1 MSQENNSA
9 IFQLIFQ
16 VQAFIQEELLKK
28 SHVVGVAAG
37 YKESDGVVTDQPSLV
52 VLVDEK
58 RPMSEIENKDRVPKD
73 VEGVRTDVMV
83 VGNLRANASP
93 RDRFRPIIPLGVSIG
108 HYESTAGTLGA
119 LVRDNATGEIFI
131 LSNNHVLANCN
142 YGKKGD
148 PILQPAP
155 LDGGMNPADV
165 VATLERFIPLRYLQ
179 DSTGEMAS
187 VGQIAQPLGTMR
199 GNGRGCNI
207 LLDALLRLTGRG
219 SIDNSGSGT
228 KPTQPENSPTGT
240 TPRGSGT
247 STGGTSPQNQPPMAT
262 RRENLV
268 DCALGKIL
276 STAQFDAQI
285 PTIGG
290 IAGTKSV
297 GIGMNV
303 AKHGRTTGLRKN
315 KVTLLNATV
324 DVGYNTPRGERTARF
339 TAQILT
345 GGMSD
350 GGDSGSL
357 VIDPTDNMAVGLL
370 FGGSPQASLVTPI
383 QAVLS
388 ALNVSLL

>member
-1 MSQENNSA
+1 MSQDNRA

-16 VQAFIQEELLKK
+16 VQSFIQEELLNK

-58 RPMSEIENKDRVPKD
+58 RPLSEIENKDRVPKD
-73 VEGVRTDVMV
+73 IEGVRTDVMV

-93 RDRFRPIIPLGVSIG
+93 KDRFRPIIPLGVSIG

-142 YGKKGD
+142 YAKKGD

-155 LDGGMNPADV
+155 LDGGMNPADM

-187 VGQIAQPLGTMR
+187 VGQITQPLGTMNS
-199 GNGRGCNI
+199 NGRGCNVLI
-207 LLDALLRLTGRG
+207 DALLRLTGRG
-219 SIDNSGSGT
+219 SIDTSGK
-228 KPTQPENSPTGT
+228 KPSQPENSPTST
-240 TPRGSGT
+240 NPRGSGN
-247 STGGTSPQNQPPMAT
+247 STGGTTSPQNPPPMAS

-276 STAQFDAQI
+276 SSAQFDAQI
-285 PTIGG
+285 PTIGA

-297 GIGMNV
+297 GIGMSV

-383 QAVLS
+383 HAILS